1 MTEVNIDTERVDDVP
16 LLIGQQQAMG
26 VPQVLDEVIVTHGN
40 HEGLS
45 VGWLT
50 TIWLAYILSEADH
63 RMCEVEPWAAS
74 RQETL
79 SALLSQ
85 PMGEKDF
92 TDDRLA
98 DILRYLGDDEVW
110 EAVETR
116 LGKRLIRVYALKPDT
131 VRLDS
136 TAAAVYHDPERG
148 TLFRHGHSK
157 DHRPDLAQF
166 KVMLGAL
173 DPLGMPVA
181 TLVLAGN
188 RDDDGLYVPAIKR
201 ARPVVGEGGRLY
213 IGDSKMAALDTRA
226 FLQHSGDYYLVP
238 LPMTGGVPDL
248 LERLLKPVWSKQQA
262 LKLIY
267 VAEAESDQGTGAKT
281 KKLLGLGYET
291 TRFQEAEVEGQR
303 VVWKERLLV
312 VYSRAHAKQARRGL
326 DQRLERAERTLQAL
340 TPPRGRGRRPQW
352 DDLGALQTQAQAI
365 LKRRRVEGLLEV
377 SYVREVQ
384 QRRVRK
390 YGHRPA
396 RTEERVRYV
405 IQVQRNGAAIRAARR
420 LMGWRLYAV
429 TAAQEQMSLTEAV
442 WAYRGAPRIER
453 DFRRLKGHPLG
464 LRPLYVQRDDH
475 ARGMVRLL
483 SLALRILTLVE
494 YVVRERLRTA
504 GETLKGLYAGNPQ
517 RQTSR
522 PTTERLLKAF
532 KGITLTVVQLPEQM
546 IRHATPLSDLQKR
559 ILSLLGL
566 PRSTYEA
573 LALSADPIPP

>member
-50 TIWLAYILSEADH
+50 AIWLAYILSEADH

-566 PRSTYEA
+566 PCSTYEA